1 MSIVFQFASRLA
13 CALARVGF
21 SSLTRRIRVECFG
34 TGIGD
39 QLLGRRGTCS
49 GARIIVDVSVVEI
62 NVFLRKAKSHSASGI
77 CRQLES
83 SIMKRTA
90 MH

>member
-1 MSIVFQFASRLA
+1 MFQFASRLA

-21 SSLTRRIRVECFG
+21 SSLPQRIRVECFG
-34 TGIGD
+34 TGIGG
-39 QLLGRRGTCS
+39 QLLERRGTCS

-62 NVFLRKAKSHSASGI
+62 NDFLRKAKSHYVSGT

-83 SIMKRTA
+83 YVMKRSA